1 MAHPITRLITL
12 QTICMVLVAAFPVSA
27 QQGKL
32 TPSLTEPP
40 PATDIFIHYRIMP
53 GDVLDIRFFYNPE
66 LNEQEVAVRPDG
78 RIALQLVGDV
88 EIASKTPEEA
98 RTLIEQL
105 FASHV
110 RTPSV
115 TIQIRRYASNKVF
128 VTGEVPR
135 PGLIALEGP
144 MSLIGVVSEAGGI
157 TIKGNRN
164 KVVLIRRM
172 PGGTAAK
179 RYVKLYERGEIT
191 QEALA
196 NMQPFDVVLV
206 PESAIGRTD
215 RWVDQYLRQLSPA
228 NLAVGFQYLRQAQ
241 PQSIPVF

>member
-1 MAHPITRLITL
+1 MTRRIARR
-12 QTICMVLVAAFPVSA
+12 TICMVLLVAFAVSA
-27 QQGKL
+27 RQGKL
-32 TPSLTEPP
+32 APTLAEPA
-40 PATDIFIHYRIMP
+40 PATDMFASYQIMP

-66 LNEQEVAVRPDG
+66 LSEQEVAVRPDG

-88 EIASKTPEEA
+88 EIAYKTPEQA
-98 RTLIEQL
+98 RALIEQL
-105 FASHV
+105 FASLV

-144 MSLIGVVSEAGGI
+144 MSLIGAVSEAGGI

-172 PGGTAAK
+172 PDGTAAK
-179 RYVKLYERGEIT
+179 RFIKLYERGEIT
-191 QEALA
+191 RDALA

-228 NLAVGFQYLRQAQ
+228 NLAVGFQYLRQPQ
-241 PQSIPVF
+241 QSIPVF